1 MIVIFWELVRIAYL
15 MQVFYWSK
23 ASECTAQIVQD
34 LPFVC
39 MFLTVVTAHD
49 FMIDLYFRLSDRFGR
64 VYYHLRKI
72 YTLSTIIVLFG
83 LFLIQNSYVCGVS
96 N

>member
-1 MIVIFWELVRIAYL
+1 V
-15 MQVFYWSK
+15 
-23 ASECTAQIVQD
+23 VQD

-39 MFLTVVTAHD
+39 MFLTVVIAHD
-49 FMIDLYFRLSDRFGR
+49 FMIDLYHRLSNNFGP

-72 YTLSTIIVLFG
+72 YTFSTIIVLFG
-83 LFLIQNSYVCGVS
+83 LFLIQNANVCGVS